1 MLGTPAGNVIHTG
14 DIKLDQTP
22 LDGRPTDLP
31 ALSRYGDEGVD
42 LMLCD
47 STNAN
52 IPGVSASEGDIPAT
66 FNRLVARARQRVIIA
81 SFASN
86 VYRVQAAIDAAVN
99 AGRKVAFNG
108 RSMMRNMEIAEKMGF
123 LRVPRGTI
131 VSIEDAAKM
140 APHKVVLITTGTQGE
155 PMAALSRMARREHR
169 QITVRDGDMIVFSS
183 SLIPGNEEAVYGV
196 MNMLSQIGAE
206 VITNKEA
213 KVHSSGHGYGGELLF
228 LYNAARP
235 KNAMPVHGEWRHLR
249 ANKELA
255 ISTGVDRDR
264 VVLAQNGVVV
274 DLQNGRAQVVGQLT
288 VGHLYVD
295 GVNMGEVDADTLAD
309 RTNLGSGGVVSITCV
324 IDNRTSRLL
333 EHPSVATTGFSDD
346 DRGIVPE
353 VAEMVENTMNDL
365 ASEGEN
371 DTYRMVQRLRRKVSK
386 LMDSKYKR
394 EPVILPTIIA
404 TSGEVLVADEDD
416 VKATRPSQ

>member
-1 MLGTPAGNVIHTG
+1 
-14 DIKLDQTP
+14 
-22 LDGRPTDLP
+22 
-31 ALSRYGDEGVD
+31 
-42 LMLCD
+42 
-47 STNAN
+47 
-52 IPGVSASEGDIPAT
+52 
-66 FNRLVARARQRVIIA
+66 
-81 SFASN
+81 
-86 VYRVQAAIDAAVN
+86 
-99 AGRKVAFNG
+99 
-108 RSMMRNMEIAEKMGF
+108 
-123 LRVPRGTI
+123 
-131 VSIEDAAKM
+131 
-140 APHKVVLITTGTQGE
+140 
-155 PMAALSRMARREHR
+155 
-169 QITVRDGDMIVFSS
+169 MIVFSS